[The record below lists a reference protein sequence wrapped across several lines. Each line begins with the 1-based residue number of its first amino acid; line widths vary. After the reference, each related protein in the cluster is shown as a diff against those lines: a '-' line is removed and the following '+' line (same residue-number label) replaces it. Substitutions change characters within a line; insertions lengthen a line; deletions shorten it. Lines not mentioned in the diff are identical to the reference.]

1 MANPRNKILNLY
13 RNLIRESKKWNAY
26 NFRMYALRKV
36 RYEFQQNKTL
46 QDKREI
52 EQCFQKGQEALEIIK
67 RQVIIGHLYGTRPL
81 IIETKTAPKNKLNSK
96 FV

>member
-1 MANPRNKILNLY
+1 MANTQNKILNLY
-13 RNLIRESKKWNAY
+13 RNLIRECKKWNSY

-46 QDKREI
+46 QDEKEI
-52 EQCFQKGQEALEIIK
+52 QQCFKKGQEALEMIK
-67 RQVIIGHLYGTRPL
+67 RQVIIGHLYATRPL
-81 IIETKTAPKNKLNSK
+81 IIETTTTSKNKLNSK